1 MNHRERARACPFLK
15 TISAR
20 VRVAHSLVQS
30 AEECNALSK
39 DLFFAYDGKDDE
51 RIEMLRVLSSRRG
64 GL

>member
-1 MNHRERARACPFLK
+1 MK